1 MPRLGQKPRHS
12 NKRRGRQGGLA
23 RLPRRVSDEAI
34 SIYIRNLPA
43 SADKQ
48 SVHDWCRRT
57 LYNGL
62 GADSHQRNCEDIVD
76 EIWIAKPVT
85 VRSDQA
91 NENID
96 CTTQKLRYAHVRF
109 QHSIFKRLMM
119 AHAKPEEYDG
129 ISKPE
134 VSTIRANADTHLAT
148 NTEADKSHYQIQ
160 KWKSKATRHVERNL
174 VQANVEPKGIAQ
186 IVDSKKE
193 SVPSSQAV
201 DSIA

>member
-1 MPRLGQKPRHS
+1 M
-12 NKRRGRQGGLA
+12 
-23 RLPRRVSDEAI
+23 
-34 SIYIRNLPA
+34 
-43 SADKQ
+43 
-48 SVHDWCRRT
+48 
-57 LYNGL
+57 YNGL

-134 VSTIRANADTHLAT
+134 VSTIRVNADTHLAT

-186 IVDSKKE
+186 IVDSKKK
-193 SVPSSQAV
+193 SVSSSQAV